1 LEDDKKMTRP
11 KTREAA
17 VTPGRTAYLVG
28 RLDRALRRHLAETV
42 GPLGLTVPQ
51 YTALSVLHSR
61 GQLSNARLAECSF
74 MTPQAA
80 NEMVKVME
88 GKRWVSRQPDPSHG
102 RIVLIRLTSQ
112 GEKLL
117 ARGDEAVARLE
128 EALLRT
134 LSAKDR
140 ATLYRTLKTCMRNLG
155 AILAEG

>member
-1 LEDDKKMTRP
+1 MTQP
-11 KTREAA
+11 KAPDA
-17 VTPGRTAYLVG
+17 PVTPGRTAYLIG
-28 RLDRALRRHLAETV
+28 RLDRALRHHLAATV
-42 GPLGLTVPQ
+42 GPLGLTVSQ

-61 GQLSNARLAECSF
+61 GQLSNARLAERSF

-80 NEMVKVME
+80 NELVKVME

-134 LSAKDR
+134 LSHEDR
-140 ATLYRTLKTCMRNLG
+140 ATLCRTLKTCMCNLE
-155 AILAEG
+155 AILAEA